1 MTEHALTGV
10 TELRTSV
17 VGRFFLQCCLP
28 RSFAD
33 KKLKTISSDLE
44 EATYKTRKIVVLA
57 RKQTIWN

>member
-17 VGRFFLQCCLP
+17 VGRFFLQCLP

-44 EATYKTRKIVVLA
+44 EATYKTRKIVVLP